1 MDLLEAR
8 LRGTRRGF
16 ITQEFFTN
24 AAHFPLANIF
34 LEMLIDSPLK
44 FFQEPDPYVIIFA
57 ALVQSFVSGR
67 WRYTG
72 RRLPVVSNLVGPA
85 VYTLIEWPLE
95 GNAFFNS
102 PHHIAYW
109 VFALA
114 IGFAQLGR
122 IRLSGKWMAPMII
135 LENIARTSILLAM
148 YGIFERMTNPSDA
161 TVAMFMS
168 DRGHLFVAIV
178 LPLLGVL
185 LGVANLNAERYLS
198 LLRNTAAQLRGYSE
212 WFLGRELL
220 SEAVQRPDALGLQRR
235 ERAVLFADIRGFTS
249 WSESHAPEQ
258 VVAMLNTYF
267 TAAEQALNACKAIK
281 IQMIG
286 DEVMSV
292 LPDAQAAAGAALA
305 LQAAVAPVLARSGV
319 AAGIGVH
326 AGPLVEG
333 MMGGTHIKTYNVI
346 GDTVNTAK
354 RICDAAAPGEVLISP
369 TVFANN
375 SHLAVGESRKL
386 AMKGKA
392 ELLEVFPL
400 RQAV

>member
-1 MDLLEAR
+1 MDLEAR
-8 LRGTRRGF
+8 LRGTRWGH
-16 ITQEFFTN
+16 IAQEGFTN

-34 LEMLIDSPLK
+34 LEMLVEGPLK
-44 FFQEPDPYVIIFA
+44 YFREPDPYVIIFA
-57 ALVQSFVSGR
+57 AVVQSLVSGS
-67 WRYTG
+67 WRHAG
-72 RRLPVVSNLVGPA
+72 RRLHVAGNLIGPA
-85 VYTLIEWPLE
+85 VYTAIEWPLE
-95 GNAFFNS
+95 GSAFFDA

-109 VFALA
+109 GFAFA

-122 IRLSGKWMAPMII
+122 TRLRSVWVSALII
-135 LENIARTSILLAM
+135 VEHVLRTSILLAM
-148 YGIFERMTNPSDA
+148 YGIFERLTNPDDA
-161 TVAMFMS
+161 TVAMFLGDPS
-168 DRGHLFVAIV
+168 HIFVTIV

-198 LLRNTAAQLRGYSE
+198 LLRSTAAQLRGYSE

-235 ERAVLFADIRGFTS
+235 ERGVLFADIRGFTS

-267 TAAEQALNACKAIK
+267 AAPERELNAHKAIK

-292 LPDAQAAAGAALA
+292 LPDAQAAAAAALA
-305 LQAAVAPVLARSGV
+305 LQAAIAPVLARSGV

-333 MMGGTHIKTYNVI
+333 MMGGTDIKTYNVI

-369 TVFANN
+369 AVFAGNG
-375 SHLAVGESRKL
+375 HLAVGAPRKL

-392 ELLEVFPL
+392 DPLEVFPL
-400 RQAV
+400 RPPP